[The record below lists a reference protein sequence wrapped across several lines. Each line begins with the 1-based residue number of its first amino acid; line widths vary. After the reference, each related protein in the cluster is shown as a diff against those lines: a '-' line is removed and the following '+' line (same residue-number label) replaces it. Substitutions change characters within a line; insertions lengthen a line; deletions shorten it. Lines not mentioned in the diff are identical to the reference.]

1 LQPGRAR
8 ADQFTGLNGAA
19 TADLENAIFDPRYPD
34 EPDVVRYTPGMTFGE
49 PAFGDTWGDNHL
61 VAMRAIL
68 IPEES
73 GNYRFFVRSDD
84 AARLFLNTSG
94 HAVPDPRS
102 DSWIAEETGCCT
114 GFLEPP
120 EESVSEPVSLTA
132 GQQYGLL
139 FVVKE
144 GGGGDWG
151 QVAWRRE
158 GDNTPAGSLQP
169 LVSVVYW
176 YGPGEGGG
184 GGEGPKIESIELQ
197 GENIVITYSS
207 GTLQSATSIEG
218 PW

>member
-1 LQPGRAR
+1 
-8 ADQFTGLNGAA
+8 
-19 TADLENAIFDPRYPD
+19 
-34 EPDVVRYTPGMTFGE
+34 
-49 PAFGDTWGDNHL
+49 
-61 VAMRAIL
+61 
-68 IPEES
+68 
-73 GNYRFFVRSDD
+73 
-84 AARLFLNTSG
+84 
-94 HAVPDPRS
+94 
-102 DSWIAEETGCCT
+102 
-114 GFLEPP
+114 
-120 EESVSEPVSLTA
+120 

-218 PW
+218 PWETVPNAASPYNEPITGEHKFFRLV